1 MHSTHNGYGPE
12 ESICPAIPK
21 VPGPDSKYFHKREK
35 LYRNDGR
42 LTIGFLDKS
51 ITMPDASTFY
61 TTGLLYLYTLIPKSN
76 LLMSNTLVSINP
88 FTGKEITH
96 YKTDTSTVVKHK
108 LEQAHK
114 AFEKWS
120 RISVR
125 QRAAYLKALADYLQ
139 KNKKSMAETATLE
152 MGKPYVQSIT
162 EIEKSATALTYY
174 SDNGPRFLEPEIIET
189 DAQKSYVSFQP
200 LGTVLAIMPWNFPYW
215 QVFRAMGPIL
225 MAGNT
230 MLLKHASNVTGCALN
245 IEKALLEAGLPEYVF
260 QTLVLSS
267 AEVEPVIA
275 HRYVQAV
282 TFTGSTTAGSKVA
295 EAAGR
300 HLKKQVLELGG
311 SDAYVILDDADLK
324 KAVEVCVTSRLNNT
338 GQSCISAKR
347 FVVDKKVLQTFQ
359 TQMAELMQQKK
370 YGDPMNTSVPLGPL
384 ARHDLRDQLHKQVE
398 ESVARGAKLLCGGYI
413 PEEEGAFYPPTVLT
427 HVKKGMPAYDE
438 ELFGPV
444 AAIIEAQDEAD
455 AIRIANDSV
464 FGLGGAVFSRDL
476 KKAEKIAE
484 EELQAGSIFVNDF
497 VRSDARLPFGGIKQS
512 GYGRELSHYGLREFT
527 NVKTIFVR

>member
-1 MHSTHNGYGPE
+1 
-12 ESICPAIPK
+12 
-21 VPGPDSKYFHKREK
+21 
-35 LYRNDGR
+35 
-42 LTIGFLDKS
+42 
-51 ITMPDASTFY
+51 
-61 TTGLLYLYTLIPKSN
+61 
-76 LLMSNTLVSINP
+76 MSNTLVSINP

-96 YKTDTSTVVKHK
+96 YKIDTPTIVKHK

-120 RISVR
+120 KVSVR

-139 KNKKSMAETATLE
+139 KNKKRMAETATLE

-162 EIEKSATALTYY
+162 EIEKSATTLTYY
-174 SDNGPRFLEPEIIET
+174 SDKGPQFLEQELVET
-189 DAQKSYVSFQP
+189 EAQKSYVSFQP

-230 MLLKHASNVTGCALN
+230 MLLKHASNVTGCALI
-245 IEKALLEAGLPEYVF
+245 IEKALQEAGLPEYIF

-275 HRYVQAV
+275 HRYVNAV
-282 TFTGSTTAGSKVA
+282 TFTGSTNAGSKVA
-295 EAAGR
+295 ALAGQ

-311 SDAYVILDDADLK
+311 SDAYIILEDADLK
-324 KAVEVCVTSRLNNT
+324 RAVEVCVTSRLNNT

-347 FVVDKKVLQTFQ
+347 FIVSKKVLNTFQ

-370 YGDPMNTSVPLGPL
+370 YGDPMHASVQLGPL
-384 ARHDLRDQLHKQVE
+384 ARHDLRNQLHKQVE
-398 ESVARGAKLLCGGYI
+398 ESVAKGAKILCGGFI
-413 PEEEGAFYPPTVLT
+413 PEDEGAFYPPTVLT
-427 HVKKGMPAYDE
+427 GVKKGMPAYDE

-444 AAIIEAQDEAD
+444 AAIIEAKDEED
-455 AIRIANDSV
+455 AIRLANDSI
-464 FGLGGAVFSRDL
+464 FGLGGAVFSRDI
-476 KKAEKIAE
+476 KRAEQIAE
-484 EELQAGSIFVNDF
+484 EELQAGSVFVNDF

-512 GYGRELSHYGLREFT
+512 GYGRELGYYGLREFT
-527 NVKTIFVR
+527 NIKTIFVR